1 MGVRGVDKNM
11 TTYTPAP
18 NARAYV
24 NMKMGRFGGKLPDFI
39 GMSPLD
45 PKLPEMIKE
54 W

>member
-1 MGVRGVDKNM
+1 M
-11 TTYTPAP
+11 TPNTPAP
-18 NARAYV
+18 NARSYV
-24 NMKMGRFGGKLPDFI
+24 QMKMGKKFGGKLPDFI